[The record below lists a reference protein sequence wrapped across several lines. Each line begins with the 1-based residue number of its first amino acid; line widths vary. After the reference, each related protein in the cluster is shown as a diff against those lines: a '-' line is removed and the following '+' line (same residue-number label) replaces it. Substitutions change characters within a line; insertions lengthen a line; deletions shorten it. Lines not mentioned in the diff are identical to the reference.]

1 MSASRMYPYKYD
13 YVTYKGKKVNI
24 IAHFLVLTANIDFL
38 TPEEDFG
45 KKSKRRVK
53 F

>member
-1 MSASRMYPYKYD
+1 MSCIRGLLRS
-13 YVTYKGKKVNI
+13 NSQ
-24 IAHFLVLTANIDFL
+24 L

-53 F
+53 LQLKYWLLKKEKFPIIIIISAKND